1 MHCGAEVTESSTNK
15 QQYLSLAALKMA
27 RLRAENSIGNGAGWT
42 QILPLI
48 LIHVPRTRATLL
60 QGHAL
65 CARTQKQWGAGVAEF
80 LSPRKLRCFRR
91 NSAPLYCVCARVGH
105 TPPVRQRCGFPV
117 STDTTMLR
125 MIRERLCSCMLLRA
139 RARRTHPIQTMEF
152 LVKVHR
158 AQDRALLRAANMTEV
173 QLTVEDAV
181 HDVVDVLLED
191 LTSLRRTFY
200 ARVENVT
207 ARAQSTRGSR

>member
-1 MHCGAEVTESSTNK
+1 
-15 QQYLSLAALKMA
+15 
-27 RLRAENSIGNGAGWT
+27 
-42 QILPLI
+42 
-48 LIHVPRTRATLL
+48 
-60 QGHAL
+60 
-65 CARTQKQWGAGVAEF
+65 
-80 LSPRKLRCFRR
+80 
-91 NSAPLYCVCARVGH
+91 
-105 TPPVRQRCGFPV
+105 
-117 STDTTMLR
+117 MLR

-173 QLTVEDAV
+173 QLTVEGAE

-207 ARAQSTRGSR
+207 ARAQSTRGSRKVGQDSDDELSAGDLDQDDEE